1 MNKSHVIE
9 HLKFALEC
17 KLQEAQQAA
26 QSARA
31 DAIHEQSAAE
41 TQYDSLSIESG
52 YLAEGQSERVDQ
64 AHQAI
69 HAFASTYTLSCP
81 SAIQVGALVELA
93 DEQGKHHWFYI
104 GPSEGGLK
112 LTLGATQVRVITL
125 GSPIGRALHG
135 RGVDDEIEFHFNGST
150 QWLEVISL
158 S

>member
-26 QSARA
+26 NSARA

-93 DEQGKHHWFYI
+93 DEQDTHHWFYI
-104 GPSEGGLK
+104 GPGEGGLK
-112 LTLGATQVRVITL
+112 LTLGTTQVRVITL
-125 GSPIGRALHG
+125 ASPLGRHCK
-135 RGVDDEIEFHFNGST
+135 GVT
-150 QWLEVISL
+150 LVKKL
-158 S
+158 SFTLTVRPSGLR

>member
-26 QSARA
+26 DSARA

-69 HAFASTYTLSCP
+69 HAFAGTYTVSCP
-81 SAIQVGALVELA
+81 SAIQVGTLVELA
-93 DEQGKHHWFYI
+93 DEQSEHHWFYI
-104 GPSEGGLK
+104 GPCEGGLK
-112 LTLGATQVRVITL
+112 LTVGITPVRVITL
-125 GSPIGRALHG
+125 ASPIGRALQG
-135 RGVDDEIEFHFNGST
+135 RGAGEEIEFHFNGTT

>member
-1 MNKSHVIE
+1 M
-9 HLKFALEC
+9 KFALEC

-26 QSARA
+26 DSARA

-69 HAFASTYTLSCP
+69 HAFASTYTLSTP
-81 SAIQVGALVELA
+81 SAIQIGALVELT
-93 DEQGKHHWFYI
+93 DEQDEHHWFYI
-104 GPSEGGLK
+104 GPCEGGLK

-125 GSPIGRALHG
+125 ASPIGRALQG
-135 RGVDDEIEFHFNGST
+135 RTAGEEIEFHFNGTT
-150 QWLEVISL
+150 QWLEVASL

>member
-1 MNKSHVIE
+1 MNKHHVIE

-26 QSARA
+26 NSARA

-64 AHQAI
+64 AYQAI

-93 DEQGKHHWFYI
+93 DEQDTHHWFYI
-104 GPSEGGLK
+104 GPGEGGLK
-112 LTLGATQVRVITL
+112 LTLGTTQVMVITL
-125 GSPIGRALHG
+125 ASPLGQALQG
-135 RGVDDEIEFHFNGST
+135 LDVGEEVEFHFNGKT

-158 S
+158 L